1 MTGDAETAYP
11 GGPVHTEGQSTAMV
25 DGESIAV
32 STTEQV
38 QPLIEEARLAR
49 VQAKEAVQRIQQRIE
64 RLEAL
69 SEALDCSKGE

>member
-1 MTGDAETAYP
+1 
-11 GGPVHTEGQSTAMV
+11 MV